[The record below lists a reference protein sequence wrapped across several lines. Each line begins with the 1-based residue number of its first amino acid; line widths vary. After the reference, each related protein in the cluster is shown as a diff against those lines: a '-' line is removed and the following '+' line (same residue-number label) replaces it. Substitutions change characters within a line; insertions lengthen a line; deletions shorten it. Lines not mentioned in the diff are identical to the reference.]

1 MPRSPQDVTDAEL
14 AILEVLWDRAAATV
28 REIAEQLYAAYSA
41 SQHATTQKLLERLEA
56 KDFVRRDRARWPHVF
71 EPAVDRETLI
81 GRRLQQTA
89 DRLCDG
95 SIQPLLTHLV
105 KAGRLSAAERRSLRN
120 LLDELEATGGR
131 RQANRK
137 TTGQRE

>member
-120 LLDELEATGGR
+120 LLDELEAAGDRPTGR
-131 RQANRK
+131 RQAKGNR
-137 TTGQRE
+137 